1 MKLSVI
7 VPVYKVEQFLD
18 QCVESVLQ
26 LKTDFELILVDDGS
40 PDRCGE
46 ICDCWAKK
54 DARIQVIHQEN
65 GGLSAARN
73 NGLRKCSG
81 DFVMFLDSDDYLDV
95 QETDKMLEN
104 LQDGIDVLTGLYREV
119 YTDSNETFDE
129 SSPELLSMHGKVSI
143 EAFLRALPLDGQS
156 CPLAAT
162 RFICRRD
169 FLIKN
174 GLYFQEGIYHEDEEW
189 NQRLFYSTSEL
200 FVSHYHFYQYRQ
212 ARAGSIMAV
221 VKPKRIFDRFT
232 VIANGSKL
240 LEKEDIKPE
249 LKDYLQKQAAWI
261 YFANLV
267 DFHVLTSSEI
277 SQTWEDYVRFKVF
290 AAYLPGKKGM
300 LVRLLF
306 KMTGM
311 KMTCRI
317 LHLMQTVKRR
327 LKRS

>member
-1 MKLSVI
+1 MQSVI

-46 ICDCWAKK
+46 MCDEWARK
-54 DARIQVIHQEN
+54 DTRIRVIHQTN
-65 GGLSAARN
+65 SGLSAARN
-73 NGLRKCSG
+73 VGIQNSKG
-81 DFVMFLDSDDYLDV
+81 DYILFLDSDDYLDAA
-95 QETDKMLEN
+95 ETERLLEKCN
-104 LQDGIDVLTGLYREV
+104 GDVDVVVGLYRKV
-119 YTDSNETFDE
+119 YTASAESFDE
-129 SSPELLSMHGKVSI
+129 NSPASLKTQRLMSVDS
-143 EAFLRALPLDGQS
+143 FLDALPLDGHS
-156 CPLAAT
+156 YPLAAT